1 MLCFVFFKIFV
12 RIRPFF
18 CHKSEGIWSLFVN
31 NGEVSVISVLWTC
44 VEIFLLLS
52 FFLISTSEI
61 HYIVNISK
69 FSLLQIF
76 KKSQYFM
83 KYVMYASSRVTF
95 TNASACTSPQVC
107 LQFSKKKIN
116 TQNFTSKKKGVE
128 MYFYYLTNN
137 RNLIV

>member
-1 MLCFVFFKIFV
+1 MLCFVFFLIFV

-44 VEIFLLLS
+44 VEIFLLLFFFS
-52 FFLISTSEI
+52 DFLISTSEI

-76 KKSQYFM
+76 KKSQYFK
-83 KYVMYASSRVTF
+83 KYVITYM
-95 TNASACTSPQVC
+95 
-107 LQFSKKKIN
+107 
-116 TQNFTSKKKGVE
+116 
-128 MYFYYLTNN
+128 
-137 RNLIV
+137 

>member
-1 MLCFVFFKIFV
+1 
-12 RIRPFF
+12 
-18 CHKSEGIWSLFVN
+18 
-31 NGEVSVISVLWTC
+31 
-44 VEIFLLLS
+44 
-52 FFLISTSEI
+52 
-61 HYIVNISK
+61 
-69 FSLLQIF
+69 
-76 KKSQYFM
+76 M

-116 TQNFTSKKKGVE
+116 TQNFTSKKKVE